1 MNRRRLLKFG
11 MAGFGG
17 LWMPGTNGGAALQG
31 MPAQS
36 AGLTPAHRY
45 VLSMNRNW
53 LYGGRSGEL
62 EVKLTSRRRLG
73 VCCQSP
79 GFKTEIPA

>member
-11 MAGFGG
+11 MAGLGG
-17 LWMPGTNGGAALQG
+17 LWMPGTKGEAGLGG

-53 LYGGRSGEL
+53 LYGGSSGQL
-62 EVKLTSRRRLG
+62 EVRLT
-73 VCCQSP
+73 P
-79 GFKTEIPA
+79 